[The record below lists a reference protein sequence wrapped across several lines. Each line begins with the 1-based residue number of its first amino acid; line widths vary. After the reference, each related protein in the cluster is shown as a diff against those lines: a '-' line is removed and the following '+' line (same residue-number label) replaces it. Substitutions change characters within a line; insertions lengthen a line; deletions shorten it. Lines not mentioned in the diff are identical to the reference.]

1 MKSPIEN
8 AINDFQNGR
17 FLILVDDEARE
28 NEGDFVTAAEKITPE
43 KINFLAKYGRG
54 LICVPLESGRLKELS
69 LEQMVPENENTS
81 MHHSAFTDTVDAKY
95 GTTTGIS
102 AWDRAK
108 TILAMVDR
116 KTKPDDLVKPGHIF
130 PLRAEKGGV
139 LKRAGHTEAA
149 VDLARLSGLYPA
161 GVICEIM
168 SDNGRMARMP
178 ELKRI
183 GKRHGTR
190 IITISDLIEYRNKHE
205 KLVSRVSETDLPTK
219 YGKFKLI
226 AYGNSIDSNLNF
238 ALIKG
243 NLEELCK
250 KEAIVRVHSECLTGE
265 TFHSRRCD
273 CGEQLEKAMMY
284 VSKENGV
291 IVYMRQEG
299 RGIGLL
305 NKLHAYNLQDKGFDT
320 VEANKHLGF
329 EADLRNYGIGAQILK
344 DLGLKRIRLLT
355 NNPRKVV
362 GLEGYDLHI
371 VSRIPIEVK
380 PNKFNRFYLKTKKTK
395 MGHLL

>member
-1 MKSPIEN
+1 MKSSIEE
-8 AINDFQNGR
+8 AINDFQKGK

-43 KINFLAKYGRG
+43 KINFFAKYGRG
-54 LICVPLESGRLKELS
+54 LICVPLESSRLKELNIG
-69 LEQMVPENENTS
+69 QMVSENENTS
-81 MHHSAFTDTVDAKY
+81 MHHSAFAVSVDAKY
-95 GTTTGIS
+95 NTTTGIS
-102 AWDRAK
+102 AYDRAK
-108 TILAMVDR
+108 TILALVDE

-130 PLRAEKGGV
+130 PLRAKKGGV

-178 ELKRI
+178 ALKRT
-183 GKRHGTR
+183 GKRHGIR
-190 IITISDLIEYRNKHE
+190 IVTISDLIEYRNKHE
-205 KLVSRVSETDLPTK
+205 KLVSRVLETDLPTK

-226 AYGNSIDSNLNF
+226 AYGNSIDNNLNF

-250 KEAIVRVHSECLTGE
+250 KDALVRVHSECLTGE

-273 CGEQLEKAMMY
+273 CGEQLEKAMRY

-305 NKLHAYNLQDKGFDT
+305 NKLNAYKLQDKGFDT

-362 GLEGYDLHI
+362 GLEGYDLYI

-380 PNKFNRFYLKTKKTK
+380 PNKFNRFYLETKKTK
-395 MGHLL
+395 LGHLL